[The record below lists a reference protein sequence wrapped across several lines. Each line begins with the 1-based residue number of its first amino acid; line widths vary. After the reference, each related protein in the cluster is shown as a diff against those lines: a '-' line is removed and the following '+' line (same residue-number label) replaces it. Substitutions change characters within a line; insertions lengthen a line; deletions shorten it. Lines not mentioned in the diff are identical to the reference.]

1 MTTLEH
7 IRRYSDLPLSVE
19 SELGECSM
27 PVREILSLAPGS
39 VIKLSSP
46 DGSRVAVYVGGS
58 KFGSG
63 EMMKIGAVTAIRMTA
78 FAGKPVEE

>member
-1 MTTLEH
+1 MTNLEQ

-19 SELGECSM
+19 SELGECTM

-46 DGSRVAVYVGGS
+46 DGSRVSVYVGGS